1 MQIQVDRKKW
11 LKNVAVLFAE
21 LVLIL
26 AGLVLVGTVGARGFD
41 NLNVYTTI
49 FPQYQDMDEVLAGA
63 NDLIPSEDGNG
74 YVTGKDTYFVI
85 PVDSDKLIDLEMSRI
100 EGEGILGEI
109 WQSENETFAEE
120 SSPYTFELGH
130 NPVQVKK
137 TTKYIRVKISSQP
150 GVHYNLSRISYRNP
164 FSVFARINKSSI
176 ITTAFALWGLCI
188 LLQVMQLVFKNC
200 KKGRNFLHIV
210 LYTGFVGITIAYVFH
225 DFIWGEKLF
234 LYMDIGSDTIQ
245 QYYPYYMNCVRRIS
259 EGSFSIWNWDYGLG
273 TSLINNI
280 SQTLDPFGLFVIL
293 GGVVFGIGKV
303 KRLLVV
309 AQILK
314 IILSAL
320 LCRYFLKLFH
330 VSERA
335 ACIGGYLYAFN
346 GYLMLWG
353 QHYLL
358 GTICIYLLLIL
369 IFLEKLIQ
377 EFKVRYVMG
386 LGISVA
392 ASIIYSYYNTYMA
405 LLFVGI
411 YCVLRLLNPNLNWPL
426 KERIKRAFTILG
438 SIICGVLAGAV
449 SLLPAASYLTSSSSR
464 LDSDMSALTKFFH
477 GLFSVY
483 SIEQNSEIAGR
494 MISNNLYYINDINA
508 SSGWGNYY
516 EMPNICI
523 TIFIYF
529 FLGQLLVQSIKKCKS
544 YKNALYGILITFVGI
559 LLVFNPGMAI
569 AFNGFA
575 YAQARYTFVLMPVAA
590 LLVAVEWDRL
600 TRKKEFSFIGLGLG
614 LISSLYIAIKAY
626 NKASLEVRSYD
637 AEIIMLQICFAL
649 LLLVMFLWKNKQGR
663 KIVESLLIVCVLLS
677 TCTET
682 YMTTS
687 QRGTAYTTTEA
698 IGYDGKTMTN
708 DTIEA
713 IRYLKEN
720 DNTFFRMDKTY
731 TFLSTFGDSQVAG
744 YSAVTDYNSTI
755 NRNLSEFYNM
765 LYTGAIVLDAQ
776 RFFIYSDESEVYP
789 MSLINLKYVLTTEE
803 VGYPWGKLIR
813 KIGSVYIYRNKYADS
828 AASFYTNTISQ
839 SECAAMDETDRRML
853 LKDTLIVPDEQDA
866 LHETE
871 RGEVKLGDFVADGKY
886 FTGTIS
892 NEKEGFLLLTIPDQ
906 DGWEV
911 YVDGKKTETING
923 DYGFMAVKLTAGNHD
938 IKAVYH
944 IPYMKQGAVMS
955 VFGVLLLVGYCLWL
969 YRRDRKKKQG

>member
-1 MQIQVDRKKW
+1 MQIQINRKKW
-11 LKNVAVLFAE
+11 LKNAAVLLAE

-26 AGLVLVGTVGARGFD
+26 AGLVLVGTVGTRGFD
-41 NLNVYTTI
+41 NLKVYTTI
-49 FPQYQDMDEVLAGA
+49 FPQYQDMNKVLEGA
-63 NDLIPSEDGNG
+63 HDLIVSEDGNG
-74 YVTGKDTYFVI
+74 YVTGEDTYFVI

-120 SSPYTFELGH
+120 SSPHTFELGH

-176 ITTAFALWGLCI
+176 ITTAFALWGVCI

-200 KKGRNFLHIV
+200 KTGRNFLHIV
-210 LYTGFVGITIAYVFH
+210 LYIGFVGITIAYVFH

-392 ASIIYSYYNTYMA
+392 ASIIYSYYNTYGVA
-405 LLFVGI
+405 VCWHLLCLAPFKPK
-411 YCVLRLLNPNLNWPL
+411 LELAF
-426 KERIKRAFTILG
+426 KRAYKTCIYNFEKYYLWGTGRGSIVTSG
-438 SIICGVLAGAV
+438 SII
-449 SLLPAASYLTSSSSR
+449 SY
-464 LDSDMSALTKFFH
+464 
-477 GLFSVY
+477 
-483 SIEQNSEIAGR
+483 IQ
-494 MISNNLYYINDINA
+494 
-508 SSGWGNYY
+508 
-516 EMPNICI
+516 
-523 TIFIYF
+523 FI
-529 FLGQLLVQSIKKCKS
+529 K
-544 YKNALYGILITFVGI
+544 
-559 LLVFNPGMAI
+559 
-569 AFNGFA
+569 
-575 YAQARYTFVLMPVAA
+575 
-590 LLVAVEWDRL
+590 
-600 TRKKEFSFIGLGLG
+600 IGLRYVGVDKVLSWII
-614 LISSLYIAIKAY
+614 LRILY
-626 NKASLEVRSYD
+626 R
-637 AEIIMLQICFAL
+637 
-649 LLLVMFLWKNKQGR
+649 
-663 KIVESLLIVCVLLS
+663 
-677 TCTET
+677 TE
-682 YMTTS
+682 
-687 QRGTAYTTTEA
+687 
-698 IGYDGKTMTN
+698 
-708 DTIEA
+708 
-713 IRYLKEN
+713 
-720 DNTFFRMDKTY
+720 FR
-731 TFLSTFGDSQVAG
+731 
-744 YSAVTDYNSTI
+744 NS
-755 NRNLSEFYNM
+755 R
-765 LYTGAIVLDAQ
+765 
-776 RFFIYSDESEVYP
+776 
-789 MSLINLKYVLTTEE
+789 
-803 VGYPWGKLIR
+803 
-813 KIGSVYIYRNKYADS
+813 AD
-828 AASFYTNTISQ
+828 
-839 SECAAMDETDRRML
+839 
-853 LKDTLIVPDEQDA
+853 
-866 LHETE
+866 
-871 RGEVKLGDFVADGKY
+871 
-886 FTGTIS
+886 
-892 NEKEGFLLLTIPDQ
+892 
-906 DGWEV
+906 
-911 YVDGKKTETING
+911 
-923 DYGFMAVKLTAGNHD
+923 D
-938 IKAVYH
+938 IK
-944 IPYMKQGAVMS
+944 
-955 VFGVLLLVGYCLWL
+955 
-969 YRRDRKKKQG
+969 